1 MQFVEFCFW
10 FFLFVVIYSYFGY
23 ALLLFIYLKIIKRY
37 HDGGPEKPVLSFFE
51 PFVTLIVA
59 AFNEEELIEKKI
71 QNTLEIDYPQEKL
84 AIIFITDGSSD
95 NTASVVSRYSSIVLL
110 HNPERKGKVA
120 AMNRA
125 MKFVKSPVVVFSD
138 ANTLLN
144 KESVKNIVRH
154 YENPEVG
161 GVAGEKKIVD
171 FSHNSAASVGEGAYW
186 KYESFIKKLDSSYY
200 SVVGA
205 AGELFSIRT
214 ELFEEINENVL
225 LDDFVISLR
234 ICQKGYRIIY
244 EPESFAMETP
254 SFSIQD
260 EQKRKIRISAGGFQ
274 AMYILKDLLNPFK
287 NPRLS
292 FQYISHRVLRWTV
305 CPLFLPLIFMSNL
318 YLVLAGGGM
327 IFIIMLFSQLL
338 FYALAFIGW
347 VFANKNIKAKIFYL
361 PYYFL
366 FMNISLYLGF
376 IRYLRNKQSVLW
388 EKAARKSNTKTKV
401 VS

>member
-1 MQFVEFCFW
+1 MQFVEICFW

-23 ALLLFIYLKIIKRY
+23 ALLLFIYLKIRNRKD
-37 HDGGPEKPVLSFFE
+37 HGEAEKPVLSTFE
-51 PFVTLIVA
+51 PCVTLIVA

-71 QNTLEIDYPQEKL
+71 QNALEIDYPQQKL
-84 AIIFITDGSSD
+84 ELIFITDGSDD
-95 NTASVVSRYSSIVLL
+95 NTAEVVSRYSSILLL

-144 KESVKNIVRH
+144 RESVKKIVRH
-154 YENPEVG
+154 YEDPQVG

-171 FSHNSAASVGEGAYW
+171 FSHNTAASVGEGVYW
-186 KYESFIKKLDSSYY
+186 KYESLIKKLDSSFY

-234 ICQKGYRIIY
+234 ICQKGYRVIY
-244 EPESFAMETP
+244 EPGAFAMETP

-260 EQKRKIRISAGGFQ
+260 EQKRKIRISAGGYQ
-274 AMYILKDLLNPFK
+274 AMYILKDLLNVVK
-287 NPRLS
+287 YPRLS
-292 FQYISHRVLRWTV
+292 FQYISHRVLRWTL
-305 CPLFLPLIFMSNL
+305 CPLFLPLIFISNL
-318 YLVLAGGGM
+318 YLVMAGGGT
-327 IFIIMLFSQLL
+327 IFIILLYSQMLFYV
-338 FYALAFIGW
+338 FAFIGW
-347 VFANKNIKAKIFYL
+347 VFANKNIKAKVFYL

-366 FMNISLYLGF
+366 FMNLSLYLGF
-376 IRYLRNKQSVLW
+376 FRFVRNKQSVLW
-388 EKAARKSNTKTKV
+388 EKAARKNTTTKKV